1 MTPPDARAE
10 QRDARAGRP
19 TANRPPANRPPAYRW
34 LALLPAI
41 GLLGGVPFAN
51 RVHPYVLGLPFLLFW
66 IVAWVV
72 ATSALLGVVYLLDRA
87 RDAAV
92 RRAAPERPA

>member
-1 MTPPDARAE
+1 MTPPPARAE
-10 QRDARAGRP
+10 ERGARADRA
-19 TANRPPANRPPAYRW
+19 TANRPPAYRW

-87 RDAAV
+87 RDAAE